1 MFHKLEYLSIQL
13 TNVLDKNCD
22 CGLSPKYFVFD
33 EPHCLAS
40 QPEWI
45 ILSGFI
51 IGTDISNCSVIMN
64 HLQEW
69 AEAGSELV
77 VEGIT
82 LAAIKH
88 CSVYREEGDP
98 FVCTKED
105 SVSEQSIQLI
115 PVIGGVV
122 GIILLVV
129 IVAGV
134 CVVVVRRHQKK
145 TIDR

>member
-64 HLQEW
+64 HLQVW
-69 AEAGSELV
+69 AEAGSELI

-88 CSVYREEGDP
+88 CSPLPLSLSLSPSFPPSLPASLPLSLSLSPSLY
-98 FVCTKED
+98 
-105 SVSEQSIQLI
+105 SICMSYHK
-115 PVIGGVV
+115 
-122 GIILLVV
+122 II
-129 IVAGV
+129 
-134 CVVVVRRHQKK
+134 
-145 TIDR
+145 